1 MMFICVLMYLI
12 FYLKENIRYIFVGF
26 YTFVGFIIFIT
37 FDYDDIIAAFQN
49 IFGANPR
56 PLR

>member
-12 FYLKENIRYIFVGF
+12 FYLKENIRYIYDGF